1 MNPSNRDKG
10 IYYNQDP
17 NNCHNK
23 PMYERNPVGCDG
35 IPLQCH
41 TCCSIAHFA
50 SDCTHQKENL
60 KDNPDK
66 KNAAYLYA
74 VSNVAE
80 CDASDSYA
88 YHAFNHMILDNGCQQ
103 NVAGNTW
110 ANNFIETLD

>member
-1 MNPSNRDKG
+1 MVYLCNVLHVV
-10 IYYNQDP
+10 QL
-17 NNCHNK
+17 HTL
-23 PMYERNPVGCDG
+23 PV
-35 IPLQCH
+35 
-41 TCCSIAHFA
+41 IALI
-50 SDCTHQKENL
+50 KK

-80 CDASDSYA
+80 CDVSDSYA